1 MSDTKCRTDTQ
12 CRKWQITI
20 NNPLEKG
27 WTHDRIKEVLSQ
39 IKSVKYWC
47 LADEAG
53 QTHHTH
59 CFIACSS
66 SVRFSTLKNRIP
78 EGHIEA
84 AKGSVLQNREY
95 ISKTGRWEHD
105 AKHGQKI
112 PGTWEEGGE
121 VPEERQGRRTDL
133 DDLYQMVKEGATD
146 LEILEVHPRAMMYLD
161 KIERVRQTLKAEKYA
176 TEFRQLDVTYIW
188 GPTGTGKTRGVME
201 EHGYDK
207 VCRVT
212 DYDHPFERYNGE
224 DTIVFD
230 EFRSQLRISDVL
242 NYLDGYPLML
252 PCRYANRQACYTKVY
267 LISNVPLE
275 QQYRGIQMEEPLT
288 WKAFLRRIHHVVE
301 YTAEGCNN
309 KDVSD
314 GNRDIEQT
322 IIFNELDGNEYED
335 LPF

>member
-1 MSDTKCRTDTQ
+1 MSDNSCSQ
-12 CRKWQITI
+12 SRKWNITI
-20 NNPLEKG
+20 NNPLDKG
-27 WTHDRIKEVLSQ
+27 FTHTKISEELQ
-39 IKSVKYWC
+39 TLKSLVYYC
-47 LADEAG
+47 MADESG

-59 CFIACSS
+59 IFCAFSS
-66 SVRFSTLKNRIP
+66 AVRFSTLKARLP
-78 EGHIEA
+78 EAHLEA
-84 AKGSVLQNREY
+84 ARGSVAQNRDY
-95 ISKTGRWEHD
+95 IAKTGKWEND
-105 AKHGQKI
+105 RKHGTRI
-112 PGTWEEGGE
+112 PGTFEEWGDA
-121 VPEERQGRRTDL
+121 PEERQGRRTDL

-161 KIERVRQTLKAEKYA
+161 KIERVRQTLKAERYA

-230 EFRSQLRISDVL
+230 EFRSQLRISDML

-267 LISNVPLE
+267 RISNVPLE
-275 QQYRGIQMEEPLT
+275 NQYRGVQMDEPLT

-301 YTAEGCNN
+301 YTAEG
-309 KDVSD
+309 
-314 GNRDIEQT
+314 
-322 IIFNELDGNEYED
+322 FNSEPVPVQEALSGFTEINDDEG

>member
-1 MSDTKCRTDTQ
+1 MSDTKCRADTQ

-27 WTHDRIKEVLSQ
+27 WTHDRIKDVLSQ

-78 EGHIEA
+78 ECHAEA
-84 AKGSVLQNREY
+84 AKGSAWQNREY

-105 AKHGQKI
+105 VKHGTKI
-112 PGTWEEGGE
+112 PGTFEEWGDI
-121 VPEERQGRRTDL
+121 PEEHQQGQGRRTDIA
-133 DDLYQMVKEGATD
+133 DIYAMVKENATD
-146 LEILEVHPRAMMYLD
+146 LDILEAHPNAMLYLD
-161 KIERVRQTLKAEKYA
+161 KIERVRQTLKSERYS

-224 DTIVFD
+224 DNIVFD
-230 EFRSQLRISDVL
+230 EFRSQLRISDML

-267 LISNVPLE
+267 LISNIPLE
-275 QQYRGIQMEEPLT
+275 QQYRGVQMDEPLT

-301 YTAEGCNN
+301 YTAEGCNSEPVPVQEALSGFTEIN
-309 KDVSD
+309 DD
-314 GNRDIEQT
+314 EG
-322 IIFNELDGNEYED
+322 